1 MRPARTPAMKETEDI
16 ATVIDFYLDH
26 LLQIKNFSPH
36 TIESYGN
43 DLAQWS
49 DFLNMNNIPWKEV
62 VNFHLYSFLES
73 LNASVERKKST
84 WSRKSSSVRAFYRF
98 AQRQNFLEKNPLKD
112 VSSIRYSRP
121 LPHPVN
127 PQDMAALLEDDTGQ
141 KEFIQKRDVAVLET
155 LYSSGMRISEAL
167 ELSCGDI
174 LDGGQ
179 LEMIRPE
186 LTVLGKGK
194 KSRVVFLGQ
203 YARNALVEYMKARIM
218 IWPKIDL
225 QEEPLFINN
234 KGKKIT
240 RQGIHFILQQR
251 KKLLQISPNIS
262 AHSLRHSFATDMM
275 NEGADLRKV
284 QEMLGHAR
292 LSTTQLYTRVAKD
305 RIRNVYRETHPHAK
319 KEETE

>member
-1 MRPARTPAMKETEDI
+1 MKETEAI

-26 LLQIKNFSPH
+26 LFRIKNFSPH

-49 DFLNMNNIPWKEV
+49 DYLHLNNIPWKEV

-98 AQRQNFLEKNPLKD
+98 AHRQDFLEKNPLRD
-112 VSSIRYSRP
+112 ISSIRYSRP

-127 PQDMAALLEDDTGQ
+127 PQDMSALLEDDTGQ
-141 KEFIQKRDVAVLET
+141 KEFIQKRDIAVLET

-167 ELSCGDI
+167 ELSCGDV

-179 LEMIRPE
+179 LEMVRPE

-203 YARNALVEYMKARIM
+203 YARNALVEYLKARTVL
-218 IWPKIDL
+218 WPKIDL

-251 KKLLQISPNIS
+251 KSLLLISPDIS
-262 AHSLRHSFATDMM
+262 AHSLRHSFATDLM

>member
-1 MRPARTPAMKETEDI
+1 MKETEDI